1 MRLRFAMLAAFV
13 AALLLTVAG
22 AAAGSIGTP
31 PGPSAASD
39 PMTTNV
45 PYLAWAGEQV
55 KLVAGT
61 DEIRRFGR
69 DHYKLEAKFSIEA
82 WTGDPFGGP
91 VFTTDPTSVGCGDHN
106 WVIDIASTRP
116 GLAIVKF
123 TAWDKEGN
131 LAIDHQFLVGWMTL
145 NDPALTEL
153 PFGGD
158 AIGTGSYVAG
168 ADPGLVRVMV
178 TGTLPLN
185 NMIPALGV
193 SLTLPSGWEALAGA
207 MATTDD
213 GTGKDPMRWDIHDDM
228 LATEG
233 HVSAADCQ
241 IAPFSAVDAVDTC
254 YTAKSPSGPFSTF
267 FGSTD
272 PDHPVIGPF
281 DPVFPFW
288 GTTLLSNGRLDWGDA
303 PMPAAR
309 VDVAITPNTGGA
321 TDISGAGSL
330 ADAWKSEYY
339 VRATGHTFYAPFYAA
354 FIPATARSWDDGSGI
369 DAARDAQNFPGFL
382 NEENPYV
389 FWDGLQ
395 AVNWDNGATT
405 CKTTVTPLVY
415 RNEPAGVS
423 AVSVYTDEHGEAQV
437 AFEPGT
443 GFFFD
448 NLPVI
453 KNLNGG
459 CDLQGIDVL
468 GTASITAVARYPY
481 QPVTMPDRPA
491 PTTLV
496 KTIHSDFDKSLTAV
510 PKGPGSDNA
519 VAQIVTASARDI
531 DGTPFADEVVCFSA
545 DHNAESM
552 VLKAGY
558 AKVTDPSGIGR
569 LCTTTDSAGKAAVE
583 VMNSN
588 GGRVDVIAHFVD
600 EQLLRHI
607 FVNFGEGAAA
617 PSVPSTSVPTQQQV
631 VAVVG
636 AANAAAVTGQA
647 APATKTGVKAK
658 KATAKVAYARLVK
671 GQLGR
676 YIVVRV
682 NGTATKAALK
692 IKLVNGKGK
701 VLLTTTRTVKTN
713 KQVPIK
719 NLKVAKTVTSVRAVL
734 SA

>member
-1 MRLRFAMLAAFV
+1 MRLRFVVFAAFV
-13 AALLLTVAG
+13 SALLLTVVG
-22 AAAGSIGTP
+22 AAAGSTVGTP
-31 PGPSAASD
+31 PGFEGAAD

-61 DEIRRFGR
+61 NEIMHYGR
-69 DHYKLEAKFSIEA
+69 DHYRLEAKFSIEA

-91 VFTTDPTSVGCGDHN
+91 VFTTDPTSVGMHDHN

-131 LAIDHQFLVGWMTL
+131 LAIDHQYLVGWMSL

-158 AIGTGSYVAG
+158 PTGTGRYDAG

-185 NMIPALGV
+185 SMIPGLGTA
-193 SLTLPSGWEALAGA
+193 LTLPTGWAALAGA

-233 HVSAADCQ
+233 HVAAANCQ

-254 YTAKSPSGPFSTF
+254 YTDMNSPSGPFSTV
-267 FGSTD
+267 FGSTA
-272 PDHPVIGPF
+272 PGYHVIGPF

-288 GTTLLSNGRLDWGDA
+288 ATTLLSDGKLDWGDA

-309 VDVAITPNTGGA
+309 VDVAITPNTGAA
-321 TDISGAGSL
+321 TDISGSGNLGIS
-330 ADAWKSEYY
+330 DKSDFY
-339 VRATGHTFYAPFYAA
+339 VRATGHKYYAPFYSA
-354 FIPATARSWDDGSGI
+354 FIPATARHWDDGSGI
-369 DAARDAQNFPGFL
+369 DGARDAQNFPGFL
-382 NEENPYV
+382 NETNPYV
-389 FWDGLQ
+389 FWDVVALEK
-395 AVNWDNGATT
+395 WTEGATD
-405 CKTTVTPLVY
+405 CKLLGNDM
-415 RNEPAGVS
+415 RDKPAGPS
-423 AVSVYTDEHGEAQV
+423 AMTVYTDEHGEAQV
-437 AFEPGT
+437 EFYAGT

-481 QPVTMPDRPA
+481 QPVTMPDMKA

-496 KTIHSDFDKSLTAV
+496 KTMHSLFDKSMTAV
-510 PKGPGSDNA
+510 PKGTGPDNA

-531 DGTPFADEVVCFSA
+531 DGNPFVGETVCFSA
-545 DHNAESM
+545 DRHAESM
-552 VLKAGY
+552 VLKPGY
-558 AKVTDPSGIGR
+558 VKVNDPDGINR
-569 LCTTTDSAGKAAVE
+569 LCTTTDSHGKAAVE

-588 GGRVDVIAHFVD
+588 GGKVDVIAHFVD

-607 FVNFGEGAAA
+607 FVDFGTAPA

-647 APATKTGVKAK
+647 APAAKVVVKAK

-671 GQLGR
+671 AQLGR
-676 YIVVRV
+676 YVVVRV
-682 NGTATKAALK
+682 NGTAKTAALK
-692 IKLVNGKGK
+692 IKLVNAKGK

-719 NLKVAKTVTSVRAVL
+719 NLKIAKTVTGVRAAL